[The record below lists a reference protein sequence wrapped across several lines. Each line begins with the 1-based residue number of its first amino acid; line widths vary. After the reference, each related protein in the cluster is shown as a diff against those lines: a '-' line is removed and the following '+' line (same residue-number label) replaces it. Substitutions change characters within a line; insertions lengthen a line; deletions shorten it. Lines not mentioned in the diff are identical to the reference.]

1 MNNKH
6 PIKVAFFV
14 ALFVCVIGLAL
25 ISVFFSGCN
34 AQIVDTTYT
43 FNYAWIDIP
52 GGNIV
57 EGKVQSWKDY
67 EDGDQI
73 QVKIDG
79 VTYLTDTTRCVLASN
94 YKEEK

>member
-1 MNNKH
+1 MNKRSVG
-6 PIKVAFFV
+6 I
-14 ALFVCVIGLAL
+14 ALFITIFICVIAFVL

-52 GGNIV
+52 GGDHV
-57 EGKVQSWKDY
+57 EGKVQSWRDY

-94 YKEEK
+94 YKEKK